1 MQKDC
6 RAAMAHIN
14 EAVELLQ
21 REVDNLVRQ
30 LSAALDAEEGDFALK
45 RLEEVRAQLEATR
58 LRSRA
63 HSD

>member
-1 MQKDC
+1 
-6 RAAMAHIN
+6 MAHIN